1 MDELEVGS
9 PAGTQIR
16 FPGRYYRLYPTMSDP
31 LGYAE
36 DELTLTANET
46 AFLIVDV
53 YGRGFEEVESDDND
67 LPGIYRADPADRTIV
82 LDRIRPAKEASKAAG
97 ITPLYV
103 TNYLSPGIDES
114 TEWRN
119 LSLRCTSVDVLE
131 AWREPNEILAF
142 SSTIAPEAEDVVIP
156 KQFYSGFFETTLDS
170 TLRSRGIRNLVVA
183 GFDARICLGNTVTDA
198 VYRGYRVVVL
208 RDATRTFEYPETQA
222 GGWANFMAIRYIETN
237 VGYTALTDDYI
248 AACRVATEDGHPAR
262 ARSRDSQA

>member
-9 PAGTQIR
+9 REESQLR

-31 LGYAE
+31 LGHAE
-36 DELTLTANET
+36 EEVTLNANET

-53 YGRGFEEVESDDND
+53 YGRGFEETEADDSD
-67 LPGIYRADPADRTIV
+67 LPGIYRADPADRAVV

-97 ITPLYV
+97 VTPLYV
-103 TNYLSPGIDES
+103 TNYLSPGINES

-131 AWREPNEILAF
+131 AWREPNDILAF
-142 SSTIAPEAEDVVIP
+142 SSTIAPEPGEVVIP

-170 TLRSRGIRNLVVA
+170 TLRSLGIRNLVVA

-198 VYRGYRVVVL
+198 VYRGYRVIVL
-208 RDATRTFEYPETQA
+208 RDATRTFEYPETQE
-222 GGWANFMAIRYIETN
+222 GGWANFIAIRYVETN

-248 AACRVATEDGHPAR
+248 AACRAAR
-262 ARSRDSQA
+262 